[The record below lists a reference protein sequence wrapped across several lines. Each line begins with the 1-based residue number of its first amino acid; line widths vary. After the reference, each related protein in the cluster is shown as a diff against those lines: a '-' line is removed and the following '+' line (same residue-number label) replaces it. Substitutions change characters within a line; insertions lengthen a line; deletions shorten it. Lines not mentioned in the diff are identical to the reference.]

1 MNGIIIV
8 DKPEG
13 WTSQDVCSKLRGLFR
28 EKRVGH
34 GGTLDP
40 MATGVLPVFLGRATR
55 AAQFS
60 ENSEKYYVA
69 GMRLGITT
77 DTQDTTGR
85 IMSER
90 PVSVTKDDILS
101 LLPSFTGELDQIPPM
116 YSAVKIGGKK
126 LYELARKGQEL
137 ERTPRRINIKSL
149 ELSQFSGSDCVISLT
164 CSKGTYVRTLINDI
178 GAALGCGA
186 AMSSL
191 RRTSAGGF
199 SIESAVP
206 LETLI
211 NADGDNRRLF
221 VRPTDSIFSSFPAVC
236 IEGRALLRALNG
248 NEFSVDAPDGQFRVY
263 SDSGDFILFGEC
275 RNGIMKTIKS
285 FFEV

>member
-60 ENSEKYYVA
+60 ENSEKSYVA

-149 ELSQFSGSDCVISLT
+149 ELSQFSGSDCVIFLT

-221 VRPTDSIFSSFPAVC
+221 VRPTDSIFSSFPAVY

-275 RNGIMKTIKS
+275 RNGTMKTIKS